1 MPTAIRN
8 FVADRDRGPVVA
20 TVAEGCASDDGAAS
34 PCVDEAT
41 RAHRKTSTQRHPE
54 NTLRARRSCH
64 FPRTTRAVER
74 NARMPWWPRTV
85 SSSARDRR
93 MVPGTGDGLGAAR
106 LRRAPTPADLSPYC
120 PGSRCDPGVLP
131 GLAPRHPL
139 LEHRAHAA
147 GRKRAPRNSGRAKPR
162 VPNFSLRRSR
172 STRRRRPDRACR
184 RVPRDRRP

>member
-106 LRRAPTPADLSPYC
+106 LRRAPHSRRSFPILPREPMRPRRVAR
-120 PGSRCDPGVLP
+120 PGSPTPLAGTPGTRSGTETGV
-131 GLAPRHPL
+131 AEFRT
-139 LEHRAHAA
+139 RAGAELQSSSFSI
-147 GRKRAPRNSGRAKPR
+147 NSA
-162 VPNFSLRRSR
+162 
-172 STRRRRPDRACR
+172 
-184 RVPRDRRP
+184 